1 MPLFSL
7 HMKKSLI
14 YLPIIIAV
22 SVSAGILLGFYMN
35 KTPGAAGILPGRLQ
49 QLNGS
54 SIEELINFIENHYV
68 DTINDEKLREFAING
83 MLESLDPHSGYSSA
97 RENEESIDPLL
108 GKFEGIGI
116 QFRIENDT
124 VVVLGTIAG
133 GPSEKAGLLTADKII
148 RVDDKTIAGTKLK
161 NNEVIKL
168 LKGPKG
174 TKVKVSVKRSSSVKL
189 LDFILT
195 RDVIPTWSIDASFM
209 ADNNT
214 GYVRLTKF
222 SATTGEELVKSMKEL
237 KLLGAN
243 SLILDLRGNSGGY
256 LEEAINVADEFLP
269 QGKLIVYTEGMHRK
283 RKSYYAT
290 SRGEWDKLPVT
301 VLIDENSASASE
313 IVAGAIQD
321 NDRGVIIGRRSF
333 GKGLVQEMINL
344 SDGAS
349 LRLTV
354 ARYYSPTGR
363 CIQKPYKPGQTDDY
377 YMEYYHRYTDG
388 ELESADSV
396 KVNDSLRYK
405 TPGGKIVYGGGGIVP
420 DFFIPLES
428 KSTYKFFTES
438 FNQGLIYQFAF
449 NYSDVNRTK
458 LKASSNF
465 NVFDRNF
472 FVDQKLMNEFVN
484 YSVQKGLKPTPAEIE
499 VSRSKV
505 SSLLKA
511 FITRNLFDDQ
521 AFYRVYMR
529 TDDAFLKALEVLK

>member
-1 MPLFSL
+1 
-7 HMKKSLI
+7 MKKNII

-22 SVSAGILLGFYMN
+22 SISAGLLLGYYLSN
-35 KTPGAAGILPGRLQ
+35 KPGKTGIFPANLRSV
-49 QLNGS
+49 NGS
-54 SIEELINFIENHYV
+54 STDEIIQFIKNHYV
-68 DTINDEKLREFAING
+68 DTINEEKLREFAING
-83 MLESLDPHSGYSSA
+83 MLENLDPHSVYVSST
-97 RENEESIDPLL
+97 EMEESIDPLL

-124 VVVLGTIAG
+124 VIVLGTIAG

-148 RVDDKTIAGTKLK
+148 KVDDKTIAGTQLK

-174 TKVKVSVKRSSSVKL
+174 TKVKVTIKRSSSAKL
-189 LDFILT
+189 LDFVLT

-209 ADNNT
+209 ADKNT

-237 KLLGAN
+237 KQEGAK

-269 QGKLIVYTEGMHRK
+269 HGKLIVYTEGLHRK

-290 SRGEWDKLPVT
+290 SQGEWDKLPVT

-321 NDRGVIIGRRSF
+321 NDRGTIIGRRSF
-333 GKGLVQEMINL
+333 GKGLVQEMVALN
-344 SDGAS
+344 DGSS

-363 CIQKPYKPGQTDDY
+363 CIQKPYTKGEAEDY
-377 YMEYYHRYTDG
+377 YMEYFHRYTDG
-388 ELESADSV
+388 ELENADSV
-396 KVNDSLRYK
+396 KVNDSLKYK

-420 DFFIPLES
+420 DVFIPLET
-428 KSTYKFFTES
+428 KNAYKFYTLS
-438 FNQGLIYQFAF
+438 VNQGLLYQFAF
-449 NYSDVNRTK
+449 NYSDVNRAK
-458 LKASSNF
+458 LKMSKDYK
-465 NVFDRNF
+465 VFDRSF
-472 FVDQKLMNEFVN
+472 QVDQNLMNEYVN
-484 YSVQKGLKPTPAEIE
+484 YASQKGLKVTPAEIE
-499 VSRSKV
+499 VSRKKV

-511 FITRNLFDDQ
+511 FITRNLYDDQ
-521 AFYRVYMR
+521 AYYEVYMR
-529 TDDAFLKALEVLK
+529 SDEAYIKALQLLD